1 MFYNQYHLNY
11 SDNEL
16 WAGIFRTSFINL
28 LFYPHLLSMSFV
40 MSVSVANT
48 YRSHVMILALRELD
62 YLFLSYLVILIHVQS
77 IHALVILILS
87 YSNDFYHQHQSSL
100 VWLLPA
106 TSNVWFAFLPL
117 QSLSSESRDEILF
130 RGEGCDSSCIC
141 NARQIF
147 C

>member
-1 MFYNQYHLNY
+1 M
-11 SDNEL
+11 
-16 WAGIFRTSFINL
+16 FRTSFINL

-100 VWLLPA
+100 V
-106 TSNVWFAFLPL
+106 
-117 QSLSSESRDEILF
+117 
-130 RGEGCDSSCIC
+130 
-141 NARQIF
+141 
-147 C
+147 